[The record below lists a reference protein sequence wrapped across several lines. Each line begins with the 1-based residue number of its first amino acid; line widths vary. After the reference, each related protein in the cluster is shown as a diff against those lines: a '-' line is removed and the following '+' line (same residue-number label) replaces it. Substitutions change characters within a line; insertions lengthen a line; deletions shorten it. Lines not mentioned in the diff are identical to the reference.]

1 MIDLDKKLKQ
11 FSFFRA
17 VIVSALGY
25 YKDNIKNVVVK
36 DGEVIEEFIPFNL
49 SKNGD
54 PQYIEDFFL
63 DKDLEC
69 KNDKVNGDTNA
80 VPSGLLS
87 IDDISVDDASML
99 NTNNAAIYKQMMT
112 GDFFD
117 EYKERFTR
125 IDIIPIVMTGKL
137 SIKSPTV
144 LSSFIISEN
153 LLDLHYKV
161 RNTMV
166 SYGGFDKIP
175 VSIEMGNKIGKAKK
189 RVGFKTGDK
198 NTKHQEIE
206 TDIKIT
212 TYYLVKNRVI
222 DYNTSIKTT
231 EINTEVKE

>member
-1 MIDLDKKLKQ
+1 MIDLEKKLKQ

-36 DGEVIEEFIPFNL
+36 DGELVEEFIPFNL

-63 DKDLEC
+63 DKDTEC
-69 KNDKVNGDTNA
+69 NNEKVSGDTNA
-80 VPSGLLS
+80 LPSGVIS
-87 IDDISVDDASML
+87 IDDISVDDGAML
-99 NTNNAAIYKQMMT
+99 NTNNADIYKEMLT

-117 EYKERFTR
+117 EFKERFTR

-137 SIKSPTV
+137 IIKSPTV
-144 LSSFIISEN
+144 LSSFILSEN

-161 RNTMV
+161 RNTMI

-189 RVGFKTGDK
+189 RVGFKMGEK

-222 DYNTSIKTT
+222 DYNAKISKTK
-231 EINTEVKE
+231 INTEVKE